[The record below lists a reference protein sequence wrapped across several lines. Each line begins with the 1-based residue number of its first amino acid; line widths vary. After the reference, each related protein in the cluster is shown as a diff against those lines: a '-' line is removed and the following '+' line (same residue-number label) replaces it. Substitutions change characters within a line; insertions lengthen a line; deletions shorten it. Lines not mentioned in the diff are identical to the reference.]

1 MYIQIYEYLNKIL
14 SKWQYDFRQGYSAKH
29 CLLVMVEKWR
39 QSLDNGGVSEALLTD
54 LSKAFDCILH
64 HLLIAKL
71 TAYGFDYN
79 SLQLLRS
86 YLSNRKQR
94 TKITDAYSKYC
105 EILFGVPQG
114 SILGSL
120 LFNIY
125 TCDIFYDTND

>member
-120 LFNIY
+120 LFNIC